1 MNFRLLAA
9 LLAASEAS
17 TFDLENTP
25 YGDRIENRWN
35 LLRRWVKENLKG
47 HTSATKTAENPNPK
61 AFRKIDRGE
70 KYMMDYYKR
79 KLAKHTEYD
88 AYARCSGHE
97 QVESSVPEVTDE
109 VGSSQYA
116 LVSPLYHLK
125 MPLIILECPLL
136 LSNSAKCPFN
146 SFRCPFN
153 IPKMLVLFSQSSLR

>member
-1 MNFRLLAA
+1 
-9 LLAASEAS
+9 
-17 TFDLENTP
+17 
-25 YGDRIENRWN
+25 
-35 LLRRWVKENLKG
+35 
-47 HTSATKTAENPNPK
+47 
-61 AFRKIDRGE
+61 
-70 KYMMDYYKR
+70 MMDYYKR

-125 MPLIILECPLL
+125 FVQMNVLKLPLIILECPLL